1 MKYRVYQSFETLGDP
16 AMREFERRDEADEY
30 EADLKRWVA
39 NEVASWPTPNEK
51 PRPMGFLIESDAWA
65 EAAKI
70 AGVEYNETGERIA
83 GPEIYGRLAG
93 RFVSVMA
100 VKVEEIS

>member
-1 MKYRVYQSFETLGDP
+1 
-16 AMREFERRDEADEY
+16 MREFKRRDEADDY
-30 EADLKRWVA
+30 EMELKRWVA
-39 NEVASWPTPNEK
+39 REVASWPTPIEK
-51 PRPMGFLIESDAWA
+51 PRPMGYTVESDAWA

-70 AGVEYNETGERIA
+70 AGVEYGENGERIA

-93 RFVSVMA
+93 HFVAVMA